1 MPVSGTTMGGEQHT
15 VEPDHNH
22 ESHFSWFHENT
33 MLCCTMLAVA
43 LIGLLAAWWKRPWR
57 KHD

>member
-1 MPVSGTTMGGEQHT
+1 MGGEQHT
-15 VEPDHNH
+15 IEPDHNH